1 MKKIKYAKINVY
13 CDMDG
18 VIADFNNEPNALQR
32 FDNEKGFFK
41 NLKPMNEWGF
51 NQLLNNKNIRLFILS
66 ASPNKQA
73 DGDKRA
79 FLKKYFPK
87 LKRKQIIFCR
97 CGDNKADFMKTPDGI
112 LLDDYGLNC
121 QQWRARGNGA
131 IQVKRPL
138 QEHFHEFIPQDHIY

>member
-66 ASPNKQA
+66 AIKLHKSSYEISLIV
-73 DGDKRA
+73 
-79 FLKKYFPK
+79 FCLFFYF
-87 LKRKQIIFCR
+87 II
-97 CGDNKADFMKTPDGI
+97 
-112 LLDDYGLNC
+112 
-121 QQWRARGNGA
+121 
-131 IQVKRPL
+131 
-138 QEHFHEFIPQDHIY
+138 